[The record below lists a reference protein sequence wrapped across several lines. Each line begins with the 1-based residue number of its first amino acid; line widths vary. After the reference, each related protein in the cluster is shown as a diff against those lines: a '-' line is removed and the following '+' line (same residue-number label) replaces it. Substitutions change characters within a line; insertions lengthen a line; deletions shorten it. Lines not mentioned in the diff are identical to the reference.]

1 MFINTFY
8 LLYGKSFTFAY
19 MNMLSA
25 TEENYLKAI
34 YALAHSSEKKISNQL
49 IADKLAIN
57 PASVT
62 DMLKK
67 LDEKKVID
75 YSRTNGASLTKEG
88 FKLAAK
94 VVRKHR
100 LWETFLVEN
109 MNFSWDEVHEV
120 AEQLEHIQS
129 DKLLDELDKLLGYP
143 KFDPHGDP
151 IPDKNGKLPVIK
163 STPLSEI
170 EAGKKV
176 KLVNV
181 IDNSPAFLRYLDKQ
195 GIALNDTLVVKEIQD
210 FDRSILV
217 QLKGK
222 KEVYLSAEA
231 AKKIL
236 VE

>member
-1 MFINTFY
+1 MST
-8 LLYGKSFTFAY
+8 
-19 MNMLSA
+19 LSA

-34 YALAHSSEKKISNQL
+34 YTLAHSTEKKTSNQL
-49 IADKLAIN
+49 IADKLGIN

-75 YSRTNGASLTKEG
+75 YSRTNGANLTKEG

-129 DKLLDELDKLLGYP
+129 DKLLDELDTLLGYP

-163 STPLSEI
+163 SKPLTEI
-170 EAGKKV
+170 EAGRKV
-176 KLVNV
+176 KLVTV

-195 GIALNDTLVVKEIQD
+195 GIALNDTILVKEIQD
-210 FDRSILV
+210 FDKSILV